1 MNKFCCCCSE
11 PDLPDISVNVTC
23 ACCESRVEEHSAK
36 DEVDLDITT
45 AKTEDELPEE
55 EEEDTVCCCFRR
67 KRHANSKKRKK
78 QLRDGSKT

>member
-55 EEEDTVCCCFRR
+55 EEDTVCCCFRR